1 MLATSVAIEKIVNQA
16 KQLSP
21 QERVHLIQRLAETM
35 LPATESTE
43 RSTSLWRYGAFSGER
58 MSTEEDFIIA
68 EWHPTDEELDG
79 P

>member
-1 MLATSVAIEKIVNQA
+1 MLATSATIEKIVNQA

-35 LPATESTE
+35 LPVPEPTKH
-43 RSTSLWRYGAFSGER
+43 SLWRYGAFSGQN
-58 MSTEEDFIIA
+58 MSTEEDFKIA